1 MDGVTVNVKRI
12 VLLFV
17 CAGMMG
23 ILCGCYSNPKNF
35 SKAGMTIMLTTE
47 FEEGSAEAFDVYLK
61 SEDVIFAATEETTDE
76 LERAGYEINSLADY
90 ADEILNL
97 KGASKNDLQ
106 VRNDYRY
113 FVTTDTV
120 SGASY
125 TYVRCI
131 FKADDA
137 YWVCEFACKT
147 KNYNRFSD
155 KILDWADTIKFD

>member
-1 MDGVTVNVKRI
+1 MNSVSKNVKI
-12 VLLFV
+12 
-17 CAGMMG
+17 G
-23 ILCGCYSNPKNF
+23 ILLGVCVSMLCIMCGCSANPKNF
-35 SKAGMTIMLTTE
+35 SMSGMTITLTDA
-47 FEEGSAEAFDVYLK
+47 FSEGKAEAFDVYLK
-61 SEDVIFAATEETTDE
+61 SDDVIFAATEETSDE
-76 LERAGYEINSLADY
+76 LQRAGYEINSLADY
-90 ADEILNL
+90 ADEILSL

-131 FKADDA
+131 FKASDA

-147 KNYNRFSD
+147 KNYDKLDD
-155 KILDWADTIKFD
+155 KILGWADTIKFD